1 MKISSV
7 SWNTHIAPQTKQQAA
22 YHTLKTAI
30 ISLDLPPNTVLIENY
45 IMERFNLSRTPMR
58 EAIARLLT
66 EGFLSNAGSK
76 GFMVN
81 DIQYRDFL
89 EIYEVKEALES
100 EAAYLCCARKRS
112 AGIAKI
118 EAAYQRY
125 EDALP
130 LGDYVNA
137 MLLDLDYHWSI
148 VENSGNQCII
158 RQMSLVMD
166 QTLKFFNMYYTDD
179 VLPQLGRAL
188 QARHKSMLEAIK
200 GDDPNAARQAV
211 IQHIQEVMETNR
223 TLLF

>member
-45 IMERFNLSRTPMR
+45 IMERFGLSRTPMR
-58 EAIARLLT
+58 EAINRLLT
-66 EGFLSNAGSK
+66 EGFLSSAGGK

-81 DIQYRDFL
+81 DIQYRDFM
-89 EIYEVKEALES
+89 EIFEVKEALES
-100 EAAYLCCARKRS
+100 EAAYLCCARKKV

-118 EAAYQRY
+118 ESAYEKY
-125 EDALP
+125 EAALP
-130 LGDYVNA
+130 ERDYINT

-148 VENSGNQCII
+148 VESSNNQRII
-158 RQMSLVMD
+158 RQMSLIMD

-179 VLPQLGRAL
+179 VLPQLGQML
-188 QARHKSMLEAIK
+188 HTQHKHMLEAIK
-200 GDDPNAARQAV
+200 GNDPDAARRAV
-211 IQHIQEVMETNR
+211 LKHIREVMAANR